1 MTIDHTDPRSP
12 SQQIADD
19 LREQING
26 GTFAPGDP
34 LPSERNLVDRYGT
47 APQTTRQ
54 AIAILKAEGLVIG
67 KPGRGIFVRERLPI
81 VRVGSDTR
89 AQWRER
95 KGQSPMQAE
104 AEANDLSWYQEV
116 LALET
121 VPAPDWVADRLAI
134 STGEDVFVRRR
145 RTWIESVPTQVVDS
159 YYRLDDVEGTRIM
172 SEDTGP
178 GGSYAQLEERGLT
191 LARFREEIGIRM
203 PTPEETRQLRLGP
216 GIPVAEMYR
225 VAFTESR
232 PVEVFR
238 AVLSGNSHKFVY
250 EFDAPRLT

>member
-19 LREQING
+19 LRVQINAG
-26 GTFAPGDP
+26 RFAPGDP
-34 LPSERNLVDRYGT
+34 LPSERNLVERYGT

-54 AIAILKAEGLVIG
+54 AIAILKAEGLVLG
-67 KPGRGIFVRERLPI
+67 KRGRGIFVRERLPI
-81 VRVGSDTR
+81 VRVGSDHH

-104 AEANDLSWYQEV
+104 AEANGLSWYQEV

-121 VPAPDWVADRLAI
+121 VPAPGWVADRFGI
-134 STGEDVFVRRR
+134 DHDTEVFVRRR
-145 RTWIESVPTQVVDS
+145 RTWIENVPTQLADS
-159 YYRLDDVEGTRIM
+159 YYLLADVEGTRIM

-178 GGSYAQLEERGLT
+178 GGSYAQLEEQGLD

-203 PTPEETRQLRLGP
+203 PTPKEKRRLRLGP
-216 GIPVAEMYR
+216 GIPIADMWR
-225 VAFTESR
+225 VAFTAER

-238 AVLSGNSHKFVY
+238 SVLSANSHVFVY
-250 EFDAPRLT
+250 EFDAPM